1 MQQWLTPAV
10 QAVVVGALLVGAQV
24 VAPRTVAALCG
35 VLPVVVQPVEPR
47 PGERLG
53 LKLSRAQPLWLAL
66 RSE

>member
-10 QAVVVGALLVGAQV
+10 QAVVVGVLLVGAQV

-35 VLPVVVQPVEPR
+35 VLPVVVQPVDPAPVEQS
-47 PGERLG
+47 G
-53 LKLSRAQPLWLAL
+53 LKSSRALPLWLAL